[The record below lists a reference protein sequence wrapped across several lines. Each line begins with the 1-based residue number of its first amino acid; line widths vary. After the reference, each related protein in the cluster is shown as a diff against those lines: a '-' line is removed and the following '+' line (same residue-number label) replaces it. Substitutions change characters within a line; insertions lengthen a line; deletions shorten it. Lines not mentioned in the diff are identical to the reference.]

1 MKGISIETD
10 ENNDFT
16 CDLIQKFQIMIADEM
31 DKEAIKVIKKYCD
44 ENNIFPYIIDE
55 NKLKVILKLGFEEYN
70 KRESEME

>member
-1 MKGISIETD
+1 MKGIPIEVD
-10 ENNDFT
+10 DDFT